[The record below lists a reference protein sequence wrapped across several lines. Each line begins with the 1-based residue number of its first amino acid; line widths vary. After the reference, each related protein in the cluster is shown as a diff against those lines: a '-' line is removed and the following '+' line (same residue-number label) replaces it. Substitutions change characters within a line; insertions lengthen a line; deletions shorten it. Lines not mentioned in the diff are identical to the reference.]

1 MYRLVLLASQGKG
14 EITRL
19 IETPLYLNQV
29 LGQSQPF
36 QTRFPVSPLPAL
48 PRGFKVFSD
57 HLFYKG
63 LDVLALAES
72 DSPVYIRHLP
82 SLRANVSQLHEWFA
96 AAKRR
101 TNFPGKM
108 TVAYASKANP
118 AQPVVRTLLQA
129 GTAYECSSAYD
140 VQIVRHAAAQGWL
153 ETTRTIFVNG
163 FKLPAYAQAAIDLR
177 ADGFAHVLPIFDD
190 LDEIAPFAKS
200 GLTFDV
206 GLRFCTDSRSDE
218 VNRFGMDSDTLTEA
232 ADRIAQTENLRAT
245 TFHAMQAIPA
255 ANGGSGYW
263 LAVANS
269 IRAYAG
275 LRRIVP
281 TLERF
286 DIGGGMPARTAAV
299 HPREWL
305 TRLLQTLMSVCAQEN
320 VPVPELII
328 ESGRYLVQDHAFR
341 LFHVVRDKGS
351 ADGVP
356 YYLLDGS
363 IMSTL
368 PDAWALGDSFTVLP
382 VNGWRGPFRE
392 ARLAGLTCDHDD
404 IYPTHRMGAPPLRLP
419 CDTKGLVVGFFDCGA
434 YQETLGGRGGAKH
447 CILPEAP
454 EVILDTAASGG
465 IARVTSHSGQ
475 DAAGVLSSLGYEIAS

>member
-1 MYRLVLLASQGKG
+1 M
-14 EITRL
+14 

-29 LGQSQPF
+29 LGQSQPY
-36 QTRFPVSPLPAL
+36 QTRLPVSPLSAL

-57 HLFYKG
+57 RLYYKG
-63 LDVLALAES
+63 LDVLALAEA
-72 DSPVYIRHLP
+72 DSPVYVRHLP

-101 TNFPGKM
+101 TNFPGM
-108 TVAYASKANP
+108 LTVAYASKANP
-118 AQPVVRTLLQA
+118 SQPVVRTLLEA

-153 ETTRTIFVNG
+153 DTSRTIFVNG
-163 FKLPAYAQAAIDLR
+163 FKLPAYAGAAIDLR
-177 ADGFAHVLPIFDD
+177 AAGFAHVLPIFDD
-190 LDEIAPFAKS
+190 LDEIAPFAAS

-206 GLRFCTDSRSDE
+206 GLRFCTDSRNDE

-232 ADRIAQTENLRAT
+232 ADRIALTDNLRLT
-245 TFHAMQAIPA
+245 TFHAMQALPA
-255 ANGGSGYW
+255 ANGGPAYW

-269 IRAYAG
+269 IRAYAR

-286 DIGGGMPARTAAV
+286 DIGGGMPARTASV
-299 HPREWL
+299 QPREWL
-305 TRLLQTLMSVCAQEN
+305 TRLLQTLMSVCTQEN

-341 LFHVVRDKGS
+341 LFHVVKDKGS
-351 ADGVP
+351 ADGIP

-382 VNGWRGPFRE
+382 VNGWRGSFRA

-404 IYPTHRMGAPPLRLP
+404 IYPTHRMNSGPLLLP
-419 CDTKGLVVGFFDCGA
+419 HDTNNLVIGFFDCGA

-454 EVILDTAASGG
+454 EVILDTAAHGG
-465 IARVTSHSGQ
+465 VTRITACSGQ
-475 DAAGVLSSLGYEIAS
+475 DAMTVLSSLGYTMAGD